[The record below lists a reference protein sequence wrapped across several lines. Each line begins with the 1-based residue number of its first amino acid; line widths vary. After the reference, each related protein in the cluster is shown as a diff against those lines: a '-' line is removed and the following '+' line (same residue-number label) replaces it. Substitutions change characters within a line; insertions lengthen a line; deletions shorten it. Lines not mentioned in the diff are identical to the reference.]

1 MLRIRRNSFCS
12 KSALVLCGKVT
23 ADYSLFALTLDST
36 VIQDEEKLLQCAY
49 PSFLRGLNG
58 EIKFSVDGHIY
69 DNNIIFY
76 IFYFSFTSKF
86 QIISHVYFQI
96 SVDKT

>member
-23 ADYSLFALTLDST
+23 ADYSLFALTLDNT

-76 IFYFSFTSKF
+76 IFHFSFTSKF
-86 QIISHVYFQI
+86 QIISHVYFQV
-96 SVDKT
+96 SVHKT

>member
-1 MLRIRRNSFCS
+1 M
-12 KSALVLCGKVT
+12 T
-23 ADYSLFALTLDST
+23 ADYSLFALTLDNT

-76 IFYFSFTSKF
+76 IFRGKFHLSFTSKF
-86 QIISHVYFQI
+86 QIISYVYFQV